1 MITFQI
7 TNKNDLQVQFGKEK
21 GIGPPSQRDFLI
33 AQLVK
38 NPPAMQENLV

>member
-7 TNKNDLQVQFGKEK
+7 TNKNDLHFQFGKEK
-21 GIGPPSQRDFLI
+21 RTGPPSQRASLI

-38 NPPAMQENLV
+38 NPLTMWET